1 MDRYNTLTSL
11 NVEEIGKWARFL
23 DTEKT
28 MWERMKIKKRTFV
41 HLGGAL
47 AVYIAIMA
55 IFAVIL

>member
-1 MDRYNTLTSL
+1 MDRDNTLNFL

-28 MWERMKIKKRTFV
+28 MWERMRIKKRTVV